1 MEQLH
6 VLCGTRRTIDRML
19 PEAVSNMMSFEQTN
33 WGPLAA
39 AALIVTLP
47 VLVLAVVTK
56 KYIVAGLIG
65 GDVKG

>member
-1 MEQLH
+1 
-6 VLCGTRRTIDRML
+6 ML

-47 VLVLAVVTK
+47 GLVLAVVTK
-56 KYIVAGLIG
+56 KYLVAGLIG
-65 GDVKG
+65 GDAKG